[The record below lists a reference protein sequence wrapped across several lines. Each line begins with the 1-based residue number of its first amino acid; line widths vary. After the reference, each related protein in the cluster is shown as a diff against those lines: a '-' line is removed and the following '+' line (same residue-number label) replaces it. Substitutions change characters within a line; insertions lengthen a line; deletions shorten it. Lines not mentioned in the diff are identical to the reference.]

1 MSLPSQPTP
10 GFHTVSIFA
19 QERALCLEAL
29 AYFEKRHGKA
39 LLPLCEYAFTHTD
52 YYREEMGGSLHKI
65 LAGFP
70 KLSPREKLAE
80 EKLFGIK
87 IEKRFADKNSKKDP
101 MESRR
106 VNIDPGFLSLE
117 NFILLTCKNFSHK
130 AYLGKGVFSDL
141 TLIYDSK
148 EGHYRPLPWSFK
160 DYTEEPVGKYLLE
173 LRKKLRELLKKN

>member
-1 MSLPSQPTP
+1 MSLPSKPTP
-10 GFHTVSIFA
+10 GFYTVSIFA
-19 QERALCLEAL
+19 PERALCFEAM
-29 AYFEKRHGKA
+29 ACFEKRHGKA
-39 LLPLCEYAFTHTD
+39 HLPVCEYSFTHTD
-52 YYREEMGGSLHKI
+52 YYQDEMGHSLHKI

-70 KLSPREKLAE
+70 KLSPRENMAD

-87 IEKRFADKNSKKDP
+87 IEKRFAQKDSGKDP
-101 MESRR
+101 MQNRR

-141 TLIYDSK
+141 TLIYESK
-148 EGHYRPLPWSFK
+148 DARYRPLPWSFK

-173 LRKKLRELLKKN
+173 LRKKLRESLREL